1 MDEPVVIDSSFQ
13 QHHGGDVDVDSDD
26 GAGTSVSEKEILTIK
41 IRDVNPHIVCILCAG
56 YFIDAT
62 TVTECLHTFCKSC
75 IVKYLQTS
83 KFCPMCNIKI
93 HETQPLINLKSDRT
107 MQDIVFKIVPRL
119 YENEEDRKREFYKS
133 RGLDKVQNQVQT
145 SLSGKLDPTESHFY
159 RNDEQVSMCLERH
172 SSLIVDDNEGKAYL
186 KPLQRKYLRCS
197 VRTCVS
203 HIKKLLV
210 KKLAIPKR
218 LEVQVLCNDIVLP
231 KNVTMKYVWL
241 SQWRGKC
248 APMVLHYRVR
258 SRQLMY

>member
-1 MDEPVVIDSSFQ
+1 MTEPAMNPFVSQ
-13 QHHGGDVDVDSDD
+13 HGGDVDDGVDSDETI
-26 GAGTSVSEKEILTIK
+26 TSESEREVLRIK
-41 IRDVNPHIVCILCAG
+41 IRDINPHIVCILCAG

-83 KFCPMCNIKI
+83 KFCPMCNVKI
-93 HETQPLINLKSDRT
+93 HETQPLINLKPDRT
-107 MQDIVFKIVPRL
+107 MQDIVFKLVPSL

-145 SLSGKLDPTESHFY
+145 SLRGKLDPTESHFY

-197 VRTCVS
+197 VRTCIS
-203 HIKKLLV
+203 HIRKLLV

-231 KNVTMKYVWL
+231 KNATMKYVWL
-241 SQWRGKC
+241 SQWRGQS
-248 APMVLHYRVR
+248 APMVLHYRLKPR
-258 SRQLMY
+258 LH